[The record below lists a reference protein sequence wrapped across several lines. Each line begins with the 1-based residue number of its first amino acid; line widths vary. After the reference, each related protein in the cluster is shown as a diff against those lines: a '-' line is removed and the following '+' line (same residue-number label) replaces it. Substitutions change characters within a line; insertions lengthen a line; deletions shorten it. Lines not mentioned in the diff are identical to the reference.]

1 MVRVKI
7 CGIKDIEIALKTAD
21 AGADFIGFVF
31 ASSKRQVSVSS
42 VKKIINELARHKNR
56 PKSVGVFVN
65 TPANE
70 INRVAK
76 ECNLD
81 WVQLSGDEPW
91 SFCLDIEN
99 PLFKVIHVSQFSTP
113 RQIISH
119 INIGIQLLGKR
130 NLVCLLDTGDENLY
144 GGTGKTFNWEI
155 ARAVARK
162 FNIFVAGGLT
172 GENVTDMLQIVNPWG
187 VDVSSGVES
196 NGVKDIEKIK
206 RFIHLVKNYQK

>member
-1 MVRVKI
+1 MI
-7 CGIKDIEIALKTAD
+7 
-21 AGADFIGFVF
+21 
-31 ASSKRQVSVSS
+31 
-42 VKKIINELARHKNR
+42 
-56 PKSVGVFVN
+56 FVN

-76 ECNLD
+76 ECSLD

-91 SFCLDIEN
+91 SYCLDIEK
-99 PLFKVIHVSQFSTP
+99 PLFKVIRVSQFSTP
-113 RQIISH
+113 RQIINH

-155 ARAVARK
+155 AREVAGK
-162 FNIFVAGGLT
+162 FNILVAGGLT
-172 GENVTDMLQIVNPWG
+172 SENVTNMLQIVNPWG

-196 NGVKDIEKIK
+196 DGVKDIEKIK
-206 RFIHLVKNYQK
+206 RFIHLVKNYRK